1 MPLMHKAAES
11 GWRVYYLGA
20 EESVLQRGLANI
32 RAQCPG
38 ISITGHNGYFD
49 PRPDHPENNAIVQ
62 DINAYRPHVLVVGM
76 GMGRQ
81 ERWIMDNLDRLEVNG
96 IGTSG
101 ACIEYF
107 AGAVPTPP
115 RWLGPIG
122 LEWLYRLCTNPR
134 RFAWRYLVE
143 PWLVL
148 GFILGHMIH
157 KPKTKS

>member
-1 MPLMHKAAES
+1 
-11 GWRVYYLGA
+11 
-20 EESVLQRGLANI
+20 
-32 RAQCPG
+32 
-38 ISITGHNGYFD
+38 
-49 PRPDHPENNAIVQ
+49 VQ